1 MFECSRQLTKSQLE
15 NIENEKEISRRI
27 DMLPKS
33 KSDLPY
39 REKREIVLN
48 ELHNSK
54 NYKEIPIDLQN
65 NTIILIDIKQL
76 REERNA
82 RINQKISEIK
92 DASLTDIQK
101 LLKVLDELNSSESF
115 ECVQSEEVK
124 ERKKSEIKDSQ
135 LKESQIIEP
144 PMKWILEEEKEGKI
158 YTKYIVHSMPD
169 ISNDSTNDIS
179 SEKQGSQVSD
189 PMAEKW
195 IKNKFYDS
203 TSLFENF
210 DKQGD
215 KQESFSNKYMA
226 YEYPN
231 DLKTYNVSISQFLIS
246 NYKLGKISSKVI
258 DQKDYD
264 SKLGLYFCGK
274 DIKEFG
280 KKCSPNEMM
289 CKDCMKKNKEIYHL
303 DHKSL
308 SININGRICSSAF
321 KDKKFHCCGK
331 FRFGKTVR
339 NCINDDFTCKACKE
353 LNQNFEYYNQ

>member
-1 MFECSRQLTKSQLE
+1 MFECSTQLTKSQLE

-39 REKREIVLN
+39 REKREIVIN

-65 NTIILIDIKQL
+65 NTIILIDIKRL

-92 DASLTDIQK
+92 DASLTYEQK
-101 LLKVLDELNSSESF
+101 LLKVLDELNTSESF

-124 ERKKSEIKDSQ
+124 EP
-135 LKESQIIEP
+135 SQIIEP
-144 PMKWILEEEKEGKI
+144 PMKWILEEEKESKI
-158 YTKYIVHSMPD
+158 YTKYIVHSMRD

-195 IKNKFYDS
+195 IKNKLYDS
-203 TSLFENF
+203 TSLFENL

-246 NYKLGKISSKVI
+246 NYKLEKISSKVI

-303 DHKSL
+303 NDHKSL

-331 FRFGKTVR
+331 FRIGKTVG

>member
-1 MFECSRQLTKSQLE
+1 MFECSRQLTKSLLE

-65 NTIILIDIKQL
+65 NTIILIDIKRL

-92 DASLTDIQK
+92 DASLTYGQK

-115 ECVQSEEVK
+115 ECVQSEEV
-124 ERKKSEIKDSQ
+124 
-135 LKESQIIEP
+135 SQIIEP
-144 PMKWILEEEKEGKI
+144 PMKWILEEEKKSKI
-158 YTKYIVHSMPD
+158 YTKYIVHSMQD

-195 IKNKFYDS
+195 IKNKLYDS
-203 TSLFENF
+203 TSLFENL

-331 FRFGKTVR
+331 FKIGKTVR
-339 NCINDDFTCKACKE
+339 NCINDDDFTCKACKE

>member
-39 REKREIVLN
+39 RVKREIVQN

-54 NYKEIPIDLQN
+54 NYKEIQIDLQN

-92 DASLTDIQK
+92 DASLTYEQK

-124 ERKKSEIKDSQ
+124 EPKKSE
-135 LKESQIIEP
+135 IIEP
-144 PMKWILEEEKEGKI
+144 PMKWILEEEKESKI
-158 YTKYIVHSMPD
+158 YTKYIVHSMQD

-195 IKNKFYDS
+195 IKNKLYDS
-203 TSLFENF
+203 TSLFENL

-215 KQESFSNKYMA
+215 KKESFSNKYMA

-231 DLKTYNVSISQFLIS
+231 DLKTYNVSISQSLIS
-246 NYKLGKISSKVI
+246 NYKLEKISSKVI

>member
-65 NTIILIDIKQL
+65 NTIILIDIKRL

-92 DASLTDIQK
+92 DASLTYGQK

-115 ECVQSEEVK
+115 ECVQSEEV
-124 ERKKSEIKDSQ
+124 
-135 LKESQIIEP
+135 SQIIEP
-144 PMKWILEEEKEGKI
+144 PMKWILEEEKKSKI
-158 YTKYIVHSMPD
+158 YTKYIVHSMQD

-195 IKNKFYDS
+195 IKNKLYDS
-203 TSLFENF
+203 TSLFENL

>member
-15 NIENEKEISRRI
+15 NIEKEKEISRRI

-39 REKREIVLN
+39 FEKREIVQN

-65 NTIILIDIKQL
+65 NTIILIDIKRL

-92 DASLTDIQK
+92 DASLTYGQK

-115 ECVQSEEVK
+115 ECVQSEEV
-124 ERKKSEIKDSQ
+124 
-135 LKESQIIEP
+135 SQIIEP
-144 PMKWILEEEKEGKI
+144 PMKWILEEEKKSKI
-158 YTKYIVHSMPD
+158 YTKYIVHSMQD

-195 IKNKFYDS
+195 IKNKLYDS
-203 TSLFENF
+203 TSLFENL

-303 DHKSL
+303 DGHKSL

-339 NCINDDFTCKACKE
+339 NCMNDDFTCKACKE
-353 LNQNFEYYNQ
+353 LNQNFNYYNQ

>member
-39 REKREIVLN
+39 RDKREIVQN

-65 NTIILIDIKQL
+65 NTIILIDIKRL

-92 DASLTDIQK
+92 DASLTYGQK

-115 ECVQSEEVK
+115 ECVQSEEV
-124 ERKKSEIKDSQ
+124 
-135 LKESQIIEP
+135 SQIIEP
-144 PMKWILEEEKEGKI
+144 PMKWILEEEKKSKI
-158 YTKYIVHSMPD
+158 YTKYIVHSMQD

-195 IKNKFYDS
+195 IKNKLYDS
-203 TSLFENF
+203 TSLFENL

-303 DHKSL
+303 DGHKSL

>member
-15 NIENEKEISRRI
+15 NIEKEKEISRRI

-39 REKREIVLN
+39 FEKREIVQN

-65 NTIILIDIKQL
+65 NTIILIDIKRL

-92 DASLTDIQK
+92 DASLTNEQK

-124 ERKKSEIKDSQ
+124 EP
-135 LKESQIIEP
+135 KESEIIEP
-144 PMKWILEEEKEGKI
+144 PMKWILEEEKKSKI
-158 YTKYIVHSMPD
+158 YTKYIVHSMQD

-203 TSLFENF
+203 TSLFENL

>member
-65 NTIILIDIKQL
+65 NTIILIDIKRL

-92 DASLTDIQK
+92 DASLTYGQK

-115 ECVQSEEVK
+115 ECVQSEEV
-124 ERKKSEIKDSQ
+124 
-135 LKESQIIEP
+135 SQIIEP
-144 PMKWILEEEKEGKI
+144 PMKWILEEEKKSKI
-158 YTKYIVHSMPD
+158 YTKYIVHSMQD

-195 IKNKFYDS
+195 IKNKLYDS
-203 TSLFENF
+203 TSLFENL

-303 DHKSL
+303 DGHKSL

>member
-1 MFECSRQLTKSQLE
+1 MFECSRQLTKSLLE

-65 NTIILIDIKQL
+65 NTIILIDIKRL

-92 DASLTDIQK
+92 DASLTYGQK

-115 ECVQSEEVK
+115 ECVQSEEV
-124 ERKKSEIKDSQ
+124 
-135 LKESQIIEP
+135 SQIIEP
-144 PMKWILEEEKEGKI
+144 PMKWILEEEKKSKI
-158 YTKYIVHSMPD
+158 YTKYIVHSMQD

-203 TSLFENF
+203 TSLFENL

-331 FRFGKTVR
+331 FKIGKTVK
-339 NCINDDFTCKACKE
+339 NCINNDDFTCKACKE
-353 LNQNFEYYNQ
+353 LNQNFIYYNQ

>member
-1 MFECSRQLTKSQLE
+1 MFECSRQLTKSLLE

-54 NYKEIPIDLQN
+54 NYKEIQIDLQN

-92 DASLTDIQK
+92 DASLTNEQK

-124 ERKKSEIKDSQ
+124 EP
-135 LKESQIIEP
+135 KESEIIEP
-144 PMKWILEEEKEGKI
+144 PMKWILEEEKKSKI
-158 YTKYIVHSMPD
+158 YTKYIVHSMQD

-195 IKNKFYDS
+195 IKNKLYDS
-203 TSLFENF
+203 TSLFENL

>member
-1 MFECSRQLTKSQLE
+1 MFECSSQLTKSQLE

-54 NYKEIPIDLQN
+54 NYKEIQIDLQN
-65 NTIILIDIKQL
+65 NTIILIDIKRL

-92 DASLTDIQK
+92 DASLTYEQK

-115 ECVQSEEVK
+115 ECVQSEEV
-124 ERKKSEIKDSQ
+124 
-135 LKESQIIEP
+135 SQIIEP
-144 PMKWILEEEKEGKI
+144 PMKWILEEEKKSKI
-158 YTKYIVHSMPD
+158 YTKYIVHSMQD

-195 IKNKFYDS
+195 IKNKLYDS
-203 TSLFENF
+203 TSLFENL

>member
-1 MFECSRQLTKSQLE
+1 MFECSRQLTKSLLE

-65 NTIILIDIKQL
+65 NTIILIDIKRL

-92 DASLTDIQK
+92 DASLTYGQK

-115 ECVQSEEVK
+115 ECVQSEEV
-124 ERKKSEIKDSQ
+124 
-135 LKESQIIEP
+135 SQIIEP
-144 PMKWILEEEKEGKI
+144 PMKWILEEEKKSKI
-158 YTKYIVHSMPD
+158 YTKYIVHSMQD

-195 IKNKFYDS
+195 IKNKLYDS
-203 TSLFENF
+203 TSLFENL

-226 YEYPN
+226 YEYP
-231 DLKTYNVSISQFLIS
+231 I
-246 NYKLGKISSKVI
+246 
-258 DQKDYD
+258 
-264 SKLGLYFCGK
+264 
-274 DIKEFG
+274 
-280 KKCSPNEMM
+280 
-289 CKDCMKKNKEIYHL
+289 
-303 DHKSL
+303 
-308 SININGRICSSAF
+308 
-321 KDKKFHCCGK
+321 
-331 FRFGKTVR
+331 
-339 NCINDDFTCKACKE
+339 
-353 LNQNFEYYNQ
+353 

>member
-65 NTIILIDIKQL
+65 NTIILIDIKRL

-92 DASLTDIQK
+92 DASLTYGQK

-115 ECVQSEEVK
+115 ECVQSEEV
-124 ERKKSEIKDSQ
+124 
-135 LKESQIIEP
+135 SQIIKP
-144 PMKWILEEEKEGKI
+144 PMIWILEEEKESKI
-158 YTKYIVHSMPD
+158 YTKYQMPSMPD

-195 IKNKFYDS
+195 IKNKLYDS
-203 TSLFENF
+203 TSLFENL

-303 DHKSL
+303 DGHKSL

-331 FRFGKTVR
+331 FKIGKTVK
-339 NCINDDFTCKACKE
+339 NCINNDDFTCKACKE

>member
-1 MFECSRQLTKSQLE
+1 MCECSTQLTKSQLE

-65 NTIILIDIKQL
+65 NTIILIDIKRL

-92 DASLTDIQK
+92 DASLTYGQK

-115 ECVQSEEVK
+115 ECVQS
-124 ERKKSEIKDSQ
+124 
-135 LKESQIIEP
+135 ESQIIEP

-195 IKNKFYDS
+195 IKNKLYDS
-203 TSLFENF
+203 TSLFENL

-303 DHKSL
+303 DGHKSL

-331 FRFGKTVR
+331 FKIGKTVK
-339 NCINDDFTCKACKE
+339 NCINNDDFTCKACKE
-353 LNQNFEYYNQ
+353 LNQNFIYYNQ

>member
-1 MFECSRQLTKSQLE
+1 MYDCSIQLTKSQLE
-15 NIENEKEISRRI
+15 NIEKEKEISRRI

-65 NTIILIDIKQL
+65 NTIILIDIKRL

-92 DASLTDIQK
+92 DASLTYGQK

-115 ECVQSEEVK
+115 ECVQSEEV
-124 ERKKSEIKDSQ
+124 
-135 LKESQIIEP
+135 SQIIEP
-144 PMKWILEEEKEGKI
+144 PMKWILEEEKKSKI
-158 YTKYIVHSMPD
+158 YTKYIVHSMQD

-195 IKNKFYDS
+195 IKNKLYDS
-203 TSLFENF
+203 TSLFENL

>member
-1 MFECSRQLTKSQLE
+1 MYECSRQLTKSLLE

-65 NTIILIDIKQL
+65 NTIILIDIKRL

-92 DASLTDIQK
+92 DASLTYGQK

-115 ECVQSEEVK
+115 ECVQSEEV
-124 ERKKSEIKDSQ
+124 
-135 LKESQIIEP
+135 SQIIEP
-144 PMKWILEEEKEGKI
+144 PMKWILEEEKKSKI
-158 YTKYIVHSMPD
+158 YTKYIVHSMQD

-195 IKNKFYDS
+195 IKNKLYDS
-203 TSLFENF
+203 TSLFENL

-331 FRFGKTVR
+331 FKIGKTVK
-339 NCINDDFTCKACKE
+339 NCINNDDFTCKACKE
-353 LNQNFEYYNQ
+353 LNQNFIYYNQ

>member
-1 MFECSRQLTKSQLE
+1 MCECSTQLTKSQLE

-39 REKREIVLN
+39 RVKREIVEN
-48 ELHNSK
+48 ELRNSK
-54 NYKEIPIDLQN
+54 NYKEIQIDLQN
-65 NTIILIDIKQL
+65 NTIILIDIKRL

-92 DASLTDIQK
+92 DASLTYEQK

-124 ERKKSEIKDSQ
+124 EP
-135 LKESQIIEP
+135 KESEIIEP
-144 PMKWILEEEKEGKI
+144 PMKWILEEEKESKI
-158 YTKYIVHSMPD
+158 CTKYIVHSMQD

-195 IKNKFYDS
+195 IKNKLYDS
-203 TSLFENF
+203 TSLFENL

-246 NYKLGKISSKVI
+246 NYKLEKISSKVI

-303 DHKSL
+303 GHKSL

>member
-1 MFECSRQLTKSQLE
+1 MFECSRQLTKSLLE

-65 NTIILIDIKQL
+65 NTIILIDIKRL

-92 DASLTDIQK
+92 DASLTYGQK

-115 ECVQSEEVK
+115 ECVQSEEV
-124 ERKKSEIKDSQ
+124 
-135 LKESQIIEP
+135 SQIIEP
-144 PMKWILEEEKEGKI
+144 PMKWILEEEKKSKI
-158 YTKYIVHSMPD
+158 YTKYIVHSMQD

-195 IKNKFYDS
+195 IKNKLYDS
-203 TSLFENF
+203 TSLFENL

-339 NCINDDFTCKACKE
+339 NCMNDDFTCKACKE

>member
-1 MFECSRQLTKSQLE
+1 
-15 NIENEKEISRRI
+15 
-27 DMLPKS
+27 MLPKS

-39 REKREIVLN
+39 FEKREIVQN

-65 NTIILIDIKQL
+65 NTIILIDIKRL

-92 DASLTDIQK
+92 DASLTDEQK

-124 ERKKSEIKDSQ
+124 EP
-135 LKESQIIEP
+135 KEPEIIEP
-144 PMKWILEEEKEGKI
+144 PMKWILEEEKKSKI
-158 YTKYIVHSMPD
+158 YTKYIVHSMQD

-195 IKNKFYDS
+195 IKNKLYDS
-203 TSLFENF
+203 TSLFENL

>member
-39 REKREIVLN
+39 RVKREIVEN
-48 ELHNSK
+48 ELRNSK
-54 NYKEIPIDLQN
+54 NYKEIQIDLQN

-92 DASLTDIQK
+92 DASLTDEQK

-124 ERKKSEIKDSQ
+124 EP
-135 LKESQIIEP
+135 KESEIIEP
-144 PMKWILEEEKEGKI
+144 PMKWILEEEKKSKI
-158 YTKYIVHSMPD
+158 YTKYIVHSMQD

-195 IKNKFYDS
+195 IKNKLYDS
-203 TSLFENF
+203 TSLFENL

>member
-1 MFECSRQLTKSQLE
+1 MFECSRQLTKSLLE

-65 NTIILIDIKQL
+65 NTIILIDIKRL

-92 DASLTDIQK
+92 DASLTYGQK

-115 ECVQSEEVK
+115 ECVQSEEV
-124 ERKKSEIKDSQ
+124 
-135 LKESQIIEP
+135 SQIIEP
-144 PMKWILEEEKEGKI
+144 PMKWILEEEKKSKI
-158 YTKYIVHSMPD
+158 YTKYIVHSMQD

-195 IKNKFYDS
+195 IKNKLYDS
-203 TSLFENF
+203 TSLFENL

-303 DHKSL
+303 DGHKSL

-331 FRFGKTVR
+331 FRYGKTVR

-353 LNQNFEYYNQ
+353 LNQNFQYYNQ

>member
-1 MFECSRQLTKSQLE
+1 MFECSRQLTKSLLE

-65 NTIILIDIKQL
+65 NTIILIDIKRL

-92 DASLTDIQK
+92 DASLTYGQK

-115 ECVQSEEVK
+115 ECVQSEEV
-124 ERKKSEIKDSQ
+124 
-135 LKESQIIEP
+135 SQIIEP
-144 PMKWILEEEKEGKI
+144 PMKWILEEEKKSKI
-158 YTKYIVHSMPD
+158 YTKYIVHSMQD

-195 IKNKFYDS
+195 IKNKLYDS
-203 TSLFENF
+203 TSLFENL

-339 NCINDDFTCKACKE
+339 NCINDDDFTCKACKE

>member
-15 NIENEKEISRRI
+15 NIEKEKEISRRI

-39 REKREIVLN
+39 FEKREIVQN

-65 NTIILIDIKQL
+65 NTIILIDIKRL

-92 DASLTDIQK
+92 DASLTDEQK

-124 ERKKSEIKDSQ
+124 EP
-135 LKESQIIEP
+135 KESQIIEP
-144 PMKWILEEEKEGKI
+144 PMKWILEEEKKSKI
-158 YTKYIVHSMPD
+158 YTKYIVHSMQD

-195 IKNKFYDS
+195 IKNKLYDS
-203 TSLFENF
+203 TSLFENL

>member
-1 MFECSRQLTKSQLE
+1 MCECSTQLTKSQLE
-15 NIENEKEISRRI
+15 NIEKEKEISRRI

-39 REKREIVLN
+39 RVKREIVQN

-54 NYKEIPIDLQN
+54 NYKEISIDLQN
-65 NTIILIDIKQL
+65 NTIILIDIKRL

-92 DASLTDIQK
+92 DASLTYGQK

-115 ECVQSEEVK
+115 ECVQSEEV
-124 ERKKSEIKDSQ
+124 
-135 LKESQIIEP
+135 SQIIEP
-144 PMKWILEEEKEGKI
+144 PMKWILEEEKKSKI
-158 YTKYIVHSMPD
+158 YTKYIVHSMQD

-195 IKNKFYDS
+195 IKNKLYDS
-203 TSLFENF
+203 TSLFENL

>member
-1 MFECSRQLTKSQLE
+1 MFECSRQLTKSLLE

-65 NTIILIDIKQL
+65 NTIILIDIKRL

-92 DASLTDIQK
+92 DASLTYGQK

-115 ECVQSEEVK
+115 ECVQSEEV
-124 ERKKSEIKDSQ
+124 
-135 LKESQIIEP
+135 SQIIEP
-144 PMKWILEEEKEGKI
+144 PMKWILEEEKKSKI
-158 YTKYIVHSMPD
+158 YTKYIVHSMQD

-195 IKNKFYDS
+195 IKNKLYDS
-203 TSLFENF
+203 TSLFENL

-303 DHKSL
+303 DGHKSL

>member
-1 MFECSRQLTKSQLE
+1 
-15 NIENEKEISRRI
+15 
-27 DMLPKS
+27 
-33 KSDLPY
+33 
-39 REKREIVLN
+39 
-48 ELHNSK
+48 
-54 NYKEIPIDLQN
+54 
-65 NTIILIDIKQL
+65 
-76 REERNA
+76 
-82 RINQKISEIK
+82 
-92 DASLTDIQK
+92 
-101 LLKVLDELNSSESF
+101 
-115 ECVQSEEVK
+115 
-124 ERKKSEIKDSQ
+124 
-135 LKESQIIEP
+135 
-144 PMKWILEEEKEGKI
+144 MKWILEEEKESKI
-158 YTKYIVHSMPD
+158 YTKYIVHSMQD

-195 IKNKFYDS
+195 IKNKLYDS
-203 TSLFENF
+203 TSLFENL

-303 DHKSL
+303 DGHKSL

-339 NCINDDFTCKACKE
+339 NCISDDFTCKACKE

>member
-1 MFECSRQLTKSQLE
+1 MFECSRQLTKSLLE

-65 NTIILIDIKQL
+65 NTIILIDIKRL

-92 DASLTDIQK
+92 DASLTYGQK

-115 ECVQSEEVK
+115 ECVQSEEV
-124 ERKKSEIKDSQ
+124 
-135 LKESQIIEP
+135 SQIIEP
-144 PMKWILEEEKEGKI
+144 PMKWILEEEKKSKI
-158 YTKYIVHSMPD
+158 YTKYIVHSMQD

-195 IKNKFYDS
+195 IKNKLYDS
-203 TSLFENF
+203 TSLFENL

-303 DHKSL
+303 DL

-331 FRFGKTVR
+331 FKIGKTVK
-339 NCINDDFTCKACKE
+339 NCINNDDFTCKACKE
-353 LNQNFEYYNQ
+353 LNQNFIYYNQ

>member
-1 MFECSRQLTKSQLE
+1 
-15 NIENEKEISRRI
+15 
-27 DMLPKS
+27 MLPKS

-65 NTIILIDIKQL
+65 NTIILIDIKRL

-92 DASLTDIQK
+92 DASLTYGQK

-115 ECVQSEEVK
+115 ECVQSEEV
-124 ERKKSEIKDSQ
+124 
-135 LKESQIIEP
+135 SQIIEP
-144 PMKWILEEEKEGKI
+144 PMKWILEEEKKSKI
-158 YTKYIVHSMPD
+158 YTKYIVHSMQD

-195 IKNKFYDS
+195 IKNKLYDS
-203 TSLFENF
+203 TSLFENL

>member
-1 MFECSRQLTKSQLE
+1 
-15 NIENEKEISRRI
+15 
-27 DMLPKS
+27 
-33 KSDLPY
+33 
-39 REKREIVLN
+39 
-48 ELHNSK
+48 
-54 NYKEIPIDLQN
+54 
-65 NTIILIDIKQL
+65 
-76 REERNA
+76 
-82 RINQKISEIK
+82 
-92 DASLTDIQK
+92 
-101 LLKVLDELNSSESF
+101 
-115 ECVQSEEVK
+115 
-124 ERKKSEIKDSQ
+124 
-135 LKESQIIEP
+135 
-144 PMKWILEEEKEGKI
+144 MKWILEEEKESKI
-158 YTKYIVHSMPD
+158 YTKYIVHSMQD

-195 IKNKFYDS
+195 IKNKLYDS
-203 TSLFENF
+203 TSLFENL

-215 KQESFSNKYMA
+215 KKESFSNKYMA

-231 DLKTYNVSISQFLIS
+231 DLKTYNVSISQSLIS
-246 NYKLGKISSKVI
+246 NYKLEKISSKVI

-303 DHKSL
+303 NDHKSL

>member
-1 MFECSRQLTKSQLE
+1 MFECSRQLTKSLLE

-39 REKREIVLN
+39 FEKREIVQN

-65 NTIILIDIKQL
+65 NTIILIDIKRL

-92 DASLTDIQK
+92 DASLTYGQK

-115 ECVQSEEVK
+115 ECVQSEEV
-124 ERKKSEIKDSQ
+124 
-135 LKESQIIEP
+135 SQIIEP
-144 PMKWILEEEKEGKI
+144 PMKWILEEEKKSKI
-158 YTKYIVHSMPD
+158 YTKYIVHSMQD

-195 IKNKFYDS
+195 IKNKLYDS
-203 TSLFENF
+203 TSLFENL

-331 FRFGKTVR
+331 FKIGKTVK
-339 NCINDDFTCKACKE
+339 NCINNDDFTCKACKE
-353 LNQNFEYYNQ
+353 LNQNFIYYNQ

>member
-65 NTIILIDIKQL
+65 NTIILIDIKRL

-92 DASLTDIQK
+92 DASLTYGQK

-115 ECVQSEEVK
+115 ECVQSEEV
-124 ERKKSEIKDSQ
+124 
-135 LKESQIIEP
+135 SQIIEP
-144 PMKWILEEEKEGKI
+144 PMKWILEEEKKSKI
-158 YTKYIVHSMPD
+158 YTKYIVHSMQD

-195 IKNKFYDS
+195 IKNKLYDS
-203 TSLFENF
+203 TSLFENL

-303 DHKSL
+303 DGHKSL

-353 LNQNFEYYNQ
+353 LNQNFQYYNQ

>member
-15 NIENEKEISRRI
+15 NIEKEKEISRRI

-39 REKREIVLN
+39 RVKREIVQN

-54 NYKEIPIDLQN
+54 NYKEIQIDLQN
-65 NTIILIDIKQL
+65 NTIILIDIKRL

-92 DASLTDIQK
+92 DASLTYEQK

-124 ERKKSEIKDSQ
+124 EPKKSE
-135 LKESQIIEP
+135 IIEP
-144 PMKWILEEEKEGKI
+144 PMKCILEEEKESKI

-195 IKNKFYDS
+195 IKNKLYDS
-203 TSLFENF
+203 TSLFENL

-215 KQESFSNKYMA
+215 KKESFSNKYMA

-231 DLKTYNVSISQFLIS
+231 DLKTYNVSISQSLIS
-246 NYKLGKISSKVI
+246 NYKLEKISSKVI

-303 DHKSL
+303 GHKSL

>member
-39 REKREIVLN
+39 FEKREIVQN

-65 NTIILIDIKQL
+65 NTIILIDIKRL

-92 DASLTDIQK
+92 DASLTYGQK

-115 ECVQSEEVK
+115 ECVQSEEV
-124 ERKKSEIKDSQ
+124 
-135 LKESQIIEP
+135 SQIIEP
-144 PMKWILEEEKEGKI
+144 PMKWILEEEKKSKI
-158 YTKYIVHSMPD
+158 YTKYIVHSMQD

-195 IKNKFYDS
+195 IKNKLYDS
-203 TSLFENF
+203 TSLFENL

-303 DHKSL
+303 DGHKSL

-321 KDKKFHCCGK
+321 KDKTFHCCGK

-339 NCINDDFTCKACKE
+339 NCFNDDFTCKACNK
-353 LNQNFEYYNQ
+353 LNQNFNYYNQ

>member
-1 MFECSRQLTKSQLE
+1 MFECSRQLTKSLLE

-65 NTIILIDIKQL
+65 NTIILIDIKRL

-92 DASLTDIQK
+92 DASLTYGQK

-115 ECVQSEEVK
+115 ECVQSEEV
-124 ERKKSEIKDSQ
+124 
-135 LKESQIIEP
+135 SQIIEP
-144 PMKWILEEEKEGKI
+144 PMKWILEEEKKSKI
-158 YTKYIVHSMPD
+158 YTKYIVHSMQD

-195 IKNKFYDS
+195 IKNKLYDS
-203 TSLFENF
+203 TSLFENL

-303 DHKSL
+303 DGHKSL

-353 LNQNFEYYNQ
+353 LNQNFQYYNQ

>member
-39 REKREIVLN
+39 REKREIVQN

-54 NYKEIPIDLQN
+54 NYKEIQIDLQN
-65 NTIILIDIKQL
+65 NTIILIDIKRL

-92 DASLTDIQK
+92 DASLTYEQK

-115 ECVQSEEVK
+115 ECVQSEEV
-124 ERKKSEIKDSQ
+124 
-135 LKESQIIEP
+135 SQIIEP
-144 PMKWILEEEKEGKI
+144 PMKWILEEEKKSKI
-158 YTKYIVHSMPD
+158 YTKYIVHSMQD

-195 IKNKFYDS
+195 IKNKLYDS
-203 TSLFENF
+203 TSLFENL

>member
-1 MFECSRQLTKSQLE
+1 MFECSRQLTKSLLE

-65 NTIILIDIKQL
+65 NTIILIDIKRL

-92 DASLTDIQK
+92 DASLTYGQK

-115 ECVQSEEVK
+115 ECVQSEEV
-124 ERKKSEIKDSQ
+124 
-135 LKESQIIEP
+135 SQIIEP
-144 PMKWILEEEKEGKI
+144 PMKWILEEEKKSKI
-158 YTKYIVHSMPD
+158 YTKYIVHSMQD

-195 IKNKFYDS
+195 IKNKLYDS
-203 TSLFENF
+203 TSLFENL

>member
-1 MFECSRQLTKSQLE
+1 MFECSSQLTKSQLE

-39 REKREIVLN
+39 REKREIVQN

-54 NYKEIPIDLQN
+54 NYKEIQIDLQN
-65 NTIILIDIKQL
+65 NTIILIDIKRL

-92 DASLTDIQK
+92 DASLTYEQK

-115 ECVQSEEVK
+115 ECVQSEEV
-124 ERKKSEIKDSQ
+124 
-135 LKESQIIEP
+135 SQIIEP
-144 PMKWILEEEKEGKI
+144 PMKWILEEEKKSKI
-158 YTKYIVHSMPD
+158 YTKYIVHSMQD

-195 IKNKFYDS
+195 IKNKLYDS
-203 TSLFENF
+203 TSLFENL